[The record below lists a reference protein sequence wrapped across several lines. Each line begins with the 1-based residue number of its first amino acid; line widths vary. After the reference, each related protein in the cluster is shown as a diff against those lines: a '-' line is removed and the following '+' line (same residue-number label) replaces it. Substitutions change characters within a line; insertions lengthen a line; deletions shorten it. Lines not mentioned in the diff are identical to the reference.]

1 MDTKLASYLL
11 ETTQE
16 PDELRSVVDLL
27 KKHLA
32 LDNNKLREDFVCSI
46 FGYKPSYVGAGFP
59 DGYKP
64 DGTSVDIKSGHSIV
78 FPDGE
83 NTIENKS

>member
-11 ETTQE
+11 ETTEE

-46 FGYKPSYVGAGFP
+46 FGYEPSYGGAGFP
-59 DGYKP
+59 DG
-64 DGTSVDIKSGHSIV
+64 
-78 FPDGE
+78 
-83 NTIENKS
+83 